1 MNSVHNENP
10 ETTLESVEN
19 TQSVETIK
27 TEEETCSKIINTL
40 SPISEA
46 NKTEDTIVLFKCIV
60 DFIHSLRE
68 MFGKQQHSLELYD
81 LLMEKTGIV
90 HQEPIKKHLQ
100 IFRNFVS
107 ENEIAILES
116 CEEKMTQWR
125 VDYSEKVYIDLK
137 EIFQS
142 STIEDKNT
150 IWQHLLTLLAV
161 LVPTSNAKNVL
172 KEQKNKQK
180 QKKNS
185 EGDFLKNMIQKVEQ
199 HVDPSMASDPTQMMS
214 GILSSGLFTELM
226 NDMNNGMS
234 NGDLD
239 LNQMMGSLQGMIGN
253 MSHMLD
259 GMNQNQQQD

>member
-1 MNSVHNENP
+1 MNPIHDENP
-10 ETTLESVEN
+10 ETSLESVEN

-27 TEEETCSKIINTL
+27 IEEETSSKIADTL
-40 SPISEA
+40 LPITET

-60 DFIHSLRE
+60 DFIHCLRE

-90 HQEPIKKHLQ
+90 HQDPIKKHLQ

-107 ENEIAILES
+107 ENETAILES

-125 VDYSEKVYIDLK
+125 IDYSEKVYIDLK
-137 EIFQS
+137 EIFKS

-172 KEQKNKQK
+172 KEQK
-180 QKKNS
+180 QKKKNN
-185 EGDFLKNMIQKVEQ
+185 EGDFLTNMIQKVER
-199 HVDPSMASDPTQMMS
+199 HVDPNMASDPAQMMS

-253 MSHMLD
+253 MSNMLD
-259 GMNQNQQQD
+259 GMNQNQQPK

>member
-1 MNSVHNENP
+1 MNPIHDENP
-10 ETTLESVEN
+10 ETNLESVEN
-19 TQSVETIK
+19 TESVETIK
-27 TEEETCSKIINTL
+27 IEEVTSSKISDTL
-40 SPISEA
+40 SPMTET

-60 DFIHSLRE
+60 DFIHCLRE

-90 HQEPIKKHLQ
+90 HQDPIKKHLK

-107 ENEIAILES
+107 ENETAILES

-125 VDYSEKVYIDLK
+125 IDYSEKVYIDLK
-137 EIFQS
+137 EIFES

-161 LVPTSNAKNVL
+161 LVPASNAKNVL
-172 KEQKNKQK
+172 KEQK
-180 QKKNS
+180 KKKESNG
-185 EGDFLKNMIQKVEQ
+185 GDFLTNMIQKVEQ
-199 HVDPSMASDPTQMMS
+199 HVDPNMASDPAQMMS

-253 MSHMLD
+253 MSNMID
-259 GMNQNQQQD
+259 GMNQNQQPK